1 MADTAI
7 LGTIVKTVGLKGE
20 VKLLPA
26 PDFWPDA
33 LTAASLDV
41 VLDEE
46 VRRTVHVARRR
57 PKGETFILK
66 LDGIDTIEAAE
77 PLVGST
83 LEISLESLGGASLPE
98 TTLPCQLIGLD
109 VVLRGGKPFGLV
121 VDMLLG
127 AAQNCLIIEKDGER
141 YLVPHVPEFV
151 KRVSIEDGTI
161 EIDPPEG
168 LLDLRW

>member
-1 MADTAI
+1 VI
-7 LGTIVKTVGLKGE
+7 
-20 VKLLPA
+20 
-26 PDFWPDA
+26 
-33 LTAASLDV
+33 
-41 VLDEE
+41 
-46 VRRTVHVARRR
+46 RRR

-66 LDGIDTIEAAE
+66 FEGIDTVEAAE

-83 LEISLESLGGASLPE
+83 LEISLEALGGAPLPDVI
-98 TTLPCQLIGLD
+98 LPCQLVGLE
-109 VVLRGGKPFGLV
+109 VVLAGGTAFGCV
-121 VDMLLG
+121 VDLLLG

-151 KRVSIEDGTI
+151 KRISIEEGVI